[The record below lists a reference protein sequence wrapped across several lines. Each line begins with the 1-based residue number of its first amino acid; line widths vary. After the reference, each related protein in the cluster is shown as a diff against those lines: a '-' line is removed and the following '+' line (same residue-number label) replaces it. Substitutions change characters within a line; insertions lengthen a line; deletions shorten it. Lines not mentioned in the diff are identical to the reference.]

1 MIGNKV
7 LISAITAGLLLSVV
21 NAEEAQKENLKV
33 GANMVIIHEYGSK
46 ITFGKGQL
54 KDRKGG
60 TTKVKDAKFRENNPE
75 FFQEF
80 VNPTPGRSPLM
91 ITSTFYTGEGSIREG
106 GIYSPNF
113 KNKMNV
119 NNLIYYCL
127 SQPNIAGGC
136 RNALAV
142 FDMTNALYFTVYN
155 HAGTAPNYDYKANS
169 TITKDQAAWAQ
180 LRAKVNSEAASIYD
194 KEPINRKLDQIETF
208 LTIAWNAIPFKYDD
222 IASGEMVPYLTFATP
237 KTYDTS
243 KLDAA
248 SQFLI
253 KKNENSK
260 LPGIYGML
268 PAWLNTT
275 ALTVSGGGTPPV
287 PTYSGG
293 KLSYPKNINKF
304 ASATGGA
311 KTTET
316 EWISFDLASKDLDY
330 LYLSTAVQSEAS
342 NPRAAIYP
350 AFSGN
355 IKAGVKGSRKFGR
368 TNNRDTGSIVLGNY
382 VIASKNGLP
391 TADMRGNWKEKGKVY
406 REAGS
411 EIAKQL
417 EKGYINSVRIIER
430 TYGLAPVIKKSG
442 NTKILAHGEFSVM
455 NEYYNVENFFDKD
468 QVSGAY
474 VARFREFVNFN
485 AEDNREVDQK
495 FRFPIEHNAES
506 IYHEYDAKLKK
517 WNVIDPYPGKFDGG
531 KHSYSVRV
539 SRDFTFMGYD
549 LSAGMGKPGTAA
561 TVDMRGAVAADVL
574 SAGGKVDAYTLA
586 PETVGELT
594 KAIKPLKTQDFEAPD
609 GTDRWL
615 PSDTLED

>member
-1 MIGNKV
+1 MIKNKIF
-7 LISAITAGLLLSVV
+7 ISALTASILFSAV
-21 NAEEAQKENLKV
+21 NAEETEKENLKI

-46 ITFGKGQL
+46 IIFGKGQL

-60 TTKVKDAKFRENNPE
+60 NTKVKDSKFREHNPE

-80 VNPTPGRSPLM
+80 VNPSADRSPLM
-91 ITSTFYTGEGSIREG
+91 ITSTFYTGEGSIRDG

-127 SQPNIAGGC
+127 SQPRIAGGC

-142 FDMTNALYFTVYN
+142 FDPANALYFTVYN
-155 HAGTAPNYDYKANS
+155 NTGSSANYDYKANS
-169 TITKDQAAWAQ
+169 TITKDQAAWAR
-180 LRAKVNSEAASIYD
+180 LRNKVNSEAASIYD
-194 KEPINRKLDQIETF
+194 KEPINKKLDQIETF
-208 LTIAWNAIPFKYDD
+208 LNIAWNAIPLKYED
-222 IASGEMVPYLTFATP
+222 IVSKEMVPYLTFASP
-237 KTYDTS
+237 KSYDTS
-243 KLDAA
+243 KLDPA

-253 KKNENSK
+253 KNNENSK

-275 ALTVSGGGTPPV
+275 KLTASGGGTPPMPV
-287 PTYSGG
+287 YSNGQLRYSKSVNKYVSARGG
-293 KLSYPKNINKF
+293 
-304 ASATGGA
+304 TR
-311 KTTET
+311 TTQPESVT
-316 EWISFDLASKDLDY
+316 FDLTDKDLDY
-330 LYLSTAVQSEAS
+330 LYLSTAVESEAA
-342 NPRAAIYP
+342 NPKAAIYP

-355 IKAGVKGSRKFGR
+355 IAAGVKGSRKFGR
-368 TNNRDTGSIVLGNY
+368 TDNRDTASIVLGNY

-391 TADMRGNWKEKGKVY
+391 TADMRGNWVEKGKVY

-442 NTKILAHGEFSVM
+442 NTKILAHGEFSVT
-455 NEYYNVENFFDKD
+455 NEYYNLENFFDKD
-468 QVSGAY
+468 QISGAY

-485 AEDNREVDQK
+485 AEDNMEVDQK
-495 FRFPIEHNAES
+495 FKFPIEHNAES
-506 IYHEYDAKLKK
+506 IYHEYDAKLKR
-517 WNVIDPYPGKFDGG
+517 WNIVDPYPGKFDNA
-531 KHSYSVRV
+531 KHSYNVRV

-549 LSAGMGKPGTAA
+549 LSSGMGKPGTAA
-561 TVDMRGAVAADVL
+561 TIDIRGGAVADVL
-574 SAGGKVDAYTLA
+574 SAGGSVDAYTLV

-594 KAIKPLKTQDFEAPD
+594 KAIKPLRSQDFTAPD

-615 PSDTLED
+615 PFDTLED